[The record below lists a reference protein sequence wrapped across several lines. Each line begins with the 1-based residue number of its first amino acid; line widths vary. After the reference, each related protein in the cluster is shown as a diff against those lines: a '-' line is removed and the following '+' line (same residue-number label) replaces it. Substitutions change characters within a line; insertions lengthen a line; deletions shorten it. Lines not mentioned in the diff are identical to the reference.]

1 MLAAPDLR
9 PLPSPLDDSVY
20 YNISSDTDM
29 LAAPDLRAAQ
39 PVREVLDHVRI
50 GLRYGHADLRAPD
63 LRAACAEGACC
74 VASFRRVV

>member
-1 MLAAPDLR
+1 
-9 PLPSPLDDSVY
+9 
-20 YNISSDTDM
+20 M